1 MEHEP
6 KVDLKQYIPK
16 KGSKRYIVKIIVYV
30 AVLLFLIYL
39 LMEKNK
45 EEKISDRPLDEI
57 EGVSIILNDEC

>member
-30 AVLLFLIYL
+30 AVLLFLIYMVTL
-39 LMEKNK
+39 KIKRENTVNPPSKI
-45 EEKISDRPLDEI
+45 EEIN
-57 EGVSIILNDEC
+57 GVRIIVND

>member
-16 KGSKRYIVKIIVYV
+16 NGSKRYIVKIMVYV

-39 LMEKNK
+39 VMEKNK

-57 EGVSIILNDEC
+57 EGVSIILNDE